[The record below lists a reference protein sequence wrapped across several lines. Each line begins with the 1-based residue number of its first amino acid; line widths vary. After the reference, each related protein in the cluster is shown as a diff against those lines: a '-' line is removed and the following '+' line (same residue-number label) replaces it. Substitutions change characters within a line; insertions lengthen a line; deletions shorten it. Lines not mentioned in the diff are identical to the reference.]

1 MDVQG
6 VSLSTTC
13 TLYLGRALDISFI
26 TTNTSSMD
34 VQDESLSTASC
45 MDVQEVFIFEASRM
59 EMHGVSLS
67 TVSSMDVQ
75 GVYPLLR
82 Q

>member
-13 TLYLGRALDISFI
+13 TLYLGRALDNPFI

-34 VQDESLSTASC
+34 VQD
-45 MDVQEVFIFEASRM
+45 VFIFEASRM
-59 EMHGVSLS
+59 DMHGVSLS
-67 TVSSMDVQ
+67 TASSMDVQ
-75 GVYPLLR
+75 GVNPLLR